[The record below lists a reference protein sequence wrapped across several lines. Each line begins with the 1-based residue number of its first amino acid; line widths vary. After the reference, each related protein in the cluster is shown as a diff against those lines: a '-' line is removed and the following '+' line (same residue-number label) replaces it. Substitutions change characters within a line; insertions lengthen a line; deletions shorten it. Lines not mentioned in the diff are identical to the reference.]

1 MVQHLHRLRY
11 ASLHFGHVEK
21 TRVAGGNKTSI
32 DQQFWGTR
40 MYQEFDPPIFMD
52 IDGVVFQT
60 WQEYAGMH
68 IPDINTMLKT
78 IRISTV
84 QKSLEEGAH
93 PELLR
98 PRKAWLEKQITP
110 EIK

>member
-1 MVQHLHRLRY
+1 
-11 ASLHFGHVEK
+11 
-21 TRVAGGNKTSI
+21 
-32 DQQFWGTR
+32 